1 MSEVKDRFYEI
12 LVPKIEAIGFQYK
25 KSKSAFL
32 RVENELEYQIKFHW
46 DGRGGTSI
54 LSSLWLTVNNSLV
67 QKAEKI
73 LTGSGNLD
81 AYFTGFGYS
90 ATHTVE
96 IPVMYSRKTLDLANS
111 MNFKELAKLTFD
123 EKYPKDRILAS
134 TNFVEDLIKTQVLP
148 FFEGCKT
155 DADIYKSL
163 CEQLKKEQNI
173 DWVSHNFV
181 LLIKLYAKKT
191 GLPEPPELQNYL
203 RFQERFK
210 ESFGDMNKVDFD
222 TLEDRIKAYSF

>member
-1 MSEVKDRFYEI
+1 MSEVKDRFYDI

-32 RVENELEYQIKFHW
+32 RVEKELEYQIKFHW
-46 DGRGGTSI
+46 DGRGGTSM
-54 LSSLWLTVNNSLV
+54 LSSLWLSVNNSLV

-81 AYFTGFGYS
+81 AFFTGFGYS
-90 ATHTVE
+90 STHTVE
-96 IPVMYSRKTLDLANS
+96 IPVMYSRKTLNLVNS

-134 TNFVEDLIKTQVLP
+134 ANFVEDLIKTQVLP

-155 DADIYKSL
+155 DADIYNSL
-163 CEQLKKEQNI
+163 CERLKKEQNI
-173 DWVSHNFV
+173 DWISHHFV
-181 LLIKLYAKKT
+181 LLIKLYAQKT
-191 GLPEPPELQNYL
+191 GLPEPQELKNYL

-210 ESFGDMNKVDFD
+210 ESFGDMSKVDFD
-222 TLEDRIKAYSF
+222 TLEERIKACSF

>member
-1 MSEVKDRFYEI
+1 MSEVKDKFYDI

-32 RVENELEYQIKFHW
+32 KVEKELDYQIKFHW

-54 LSSLWLTVNNSLV
+54 LSSLEVTVNNSVV
-67 QKAEKI
+67 QKAEKV

-81 AYFTGFGYS
+81 AVFTGFGYS
-90 ATHTVE
+90 TPQTVK

-111 MNFKELAKLTFD
+111 MNFKELAKLTFE
-123 EKYPKDRILAS
+123 EKYPFDRILAS
-134 TNFVEDLIKTQVLP
+134 VNFVEDLIKLQVLP
-148 FFEGCKT
+148 FFEGYKT

-163 CEQLKKEQNI
+163 RERLKKEQNI
-173 DWVSHNFV
+173 DWVSHHFV

-191 GLPEPPELQNYL
+191 GLPEPHELKNYL

-222 TLEDRIKAYSF
+222 TLEERITACSF

>member
-1 MSEVKDRFYEI
+1 MSEAKDKFYEI

-25 KSKSAFL
+25 KSKSAFF
-32 RVENELEYQIKFHW
+32 RVEKELEYQIKFHW

-54 LSSLWLTVNNSLV
+54 LDSLWVTVNNLAI

-73 LTGSGNLD
+73 LTGGGNLD
-81 AYFTGFGYS
+81 AVFTGYGYS
-90 ATHTVE
+90 ATQTVK

-111 MNFKELAKLTFD
+111 MNFKELAKLSFE
-123 EKYPKDRILAS
+123 EKYPADRILAS
-134 TNFVEDLIKTQVLP
+134 ANFVDDLIKTQVLP
-148 FFEGCKT
+148 FFEGYKT
-155 DADIYKSL
+155 DTDMYENL
-163 CEQLKKEQNI
+163 CERLKKEANI
-173 DWVSHNFV
+173 DWTSHSFV

-191 GLPEPPELQNYL
+191 GLPEPPELKNYH

-210 ESFGDMNKVDFD
+210 ESYGYMNKVDFD

>member
-1 MSEVKDRFYEI
+1 MSEVKDKFYDI

-25 KSKSAFL
+25 KSKSAFFK
-32 RVENELEYQIKFHW
+32 VENELEYQIKFHW
-46 DGRGGTSI
+46 NGRGGTSM

-81 AYFTGFGYS
+81 AFFTGFGYS
-90 ATHTVE
+90 TTHTVE

-111 MNFKELAKLTFD
+111 MNFKELAKLTFE
-123 EKYPKDRILAS
+123 EKYPADRILAS
-134 TNFVEDLIKTQVLP
+134 ANFVEDLIKTQVLP
-148 FFEGCKT
+148 FFEGCET
-155 DADIYKSL
+155 DADIYNSL
-163 CEQLKKEQNI
+163 CERLKKEQNI
-173 DWVSHNFV
+173 DWVSHHFV